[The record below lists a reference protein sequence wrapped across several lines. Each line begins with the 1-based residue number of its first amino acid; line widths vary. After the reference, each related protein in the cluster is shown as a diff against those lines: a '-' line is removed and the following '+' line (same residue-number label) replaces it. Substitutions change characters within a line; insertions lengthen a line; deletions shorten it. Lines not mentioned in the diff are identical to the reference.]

1 MQIVGETDVFVV
13 GGGPAGLAAALALRR
28 EGFRVALADAARPP
42 IDKSCGEGIMPDGL
56 AALAALG
63 IRVPEGM
70 GRPFRGIR
78 FCDAESEVKAE
89 FQQGCGIGVRRPILH
104 QLMVDTAAS
113 AGVDMYWGTNVTG
126 LTGQGVSLN
135 GKYVR
140 CRWIVGADGQN
151 SRVRSWAGL
160 NGKSRAEC
168 RFGFRKHFAV
178 QPWSDFVEVYW
189 TDYGQLYITPVG
201 AGEICVALVTRQR
214 NIRLTDVLRECP
226 LCPPRL
232 REVLASTREQGAISA
247 NRKLRKVA
255 EGRCALI
262 GEASGSV
269 DAVTGEG
276 LSIAFQQAVCLATA
290 LKAGNLARYEAEHRR
305 LMRLPRAMS
314 SIMLLMDRNATLRRR
329 ALRALSSEP
338 KLFSRMLAIHT
349 GAISPL
355 QFGIDGA
362 ASFGWRILTA

>member
-1 MQIVGETDVFVV
+1 
-13 GGGPAGLAAALALRR
+13 
-28 EGFRVALADAARPP
+28 
-42 IDKSCGEGIMPDGL
+42 
-56 AALAALG
+56 
-63 IRVPEGM
+63 
-70 GRPFRGIR
+70 
-78 FCDAESEVKAE
+78 
-89 FQQGCGIGVRRPILH
+89 
-104 QLMVDTAAS
+104 
-113 AGVDMYWGTNVTG
+113 
-126 LTGQGVSLN
+126 
-135 GKYVR
+135 
-140 CRWIVGADGQN
+140 
-151 SRVRSWAGL
+151 
-160 NGKSRAEC
+160 
-168 RFGFRKHFAV
+168 
-178 QPWSDFVEVYW
+178 
-189 TDYGQLYITPVG
+189 
-201 AGEICVALVTRQR
+201 
-214 NIRLTDVLRECP
+214 
-226 LCPPRL
+226 
-232 REVLASTREQGAISA
+232 VLASTREQGAISA

-276 LSIAFQQAVCLATA
+276 LSIAFQQAVSLATA